1 MTTETLFKLL
11 MSILALI
18 GICYYII
25 QLFNQYWFNIY
36 ELIFYIIIFSFIT
49 GAVGYGLGL
58 TKDDGIRII
67 AYKKDEKVE

>member
-11 MSILALI
+11 ISILALI

-25 QLFNQYWFNIY
+25 QLFNQYWFSIY
-36 ELIFYIIIFSFIT
+36 ELITYTVLFSFIT
-49 GAVGYGLGL
+49 SAVGYGLGL

-67 AYKKDEKVE
+67 VYKRWNE